1 MAVRTGRVMTVL
13 QRRRELASRNASFHE
28 GGFAGALLAP
38 LKLVFALTMA
48 FIGILVVA
56 WIVDWTFVFKVWPD
70 GIDRLKGI
78 LAEDLA
84 RARDLAQWQG
94 GVPGVV
100 TGTANFLYALVFRF
114 TGIHDMGMR
123 FAEGAALSI
132 PDTIVRNTYIANRE
146 AIEVAMIGTQL
157 LGVRLATLAMVAPIL
172 VLTYIVAGAD
182 GLTQRAIRRASGG
195 RESASL
201 YHRAKHLQVALM
213 AIGLLTALLWPATL
227 DVRWIGLTL
236 AATLGVLTR
245 FQWAYY
251 KKHF

>member
-1 MAVRTGRVMTVL
+1 M
-13 QRRRELASRNASFHE
+13 ASRNASFHE

-56 WIVDWTFVFKVWPD
+56 WIVDWIFVFKVWPD

-78 LAEDLA
+78 LAADLA
-84 RARDLAQWQG
+84 NARELAAWQG
-94 GVPGVV
+94 GAPGAV
-100 TGTANFLYALVFRF
+100 TGTANFLYGLVFRV

-132 PDTIVRNTYIANRE
+132 PDTIVRNTYLVNIE

-157 LGVRLATLAMVAPIL
+157 LGVRLATLALLAPIL
-172 VLTYIVAGAD
+172 VLIYIVAGAD

-201 YHRAKHLQVALM
+201 YHRAKHLQVAV
-213 AIGLLTALLWPATL
+213 LTMGTLGILLWPSSFDPL
-227 DVRWIGLTL
+227 LIGVPLM
-236 AATLGVLTR
+236 AAAGSFARL
-245 FQWAYY
+245 QWAYY
-251 KKHF
+251 KKHL